1 MKEIIIINGSG
12 GVGKDTFVEFCQK
25 YCKVKNI
32 SSVDKVKE
40 AARVLTGWDG
50 TKDEKSRKLLV
61 DLKQL
66 GIEYN
71 DAPFKYIV
79 ESAKE
84 FRESE
89 DEELMFVHIREISE
103 IEKVRVAAKAKTLL
117 VTNKNVPL
125 ITSNESDK
133 NVMNYQYD
141 LYIRNDGTLEEL
153 DEKAKDFV
161 ESFKSRE
168 EQEEELE
175 R

>member
-12 GVGKDTFVEFCQK
+12 GVGKDTFVEFCAK
-25 YCKVKNI
+25 YCKVKNV

-61 DLKQL
+61 DLKEL
-66 GIEYN
+66 GIKYN
-71 DAPFKYIV
+71 DAPFKYIQ

-84 FRESE
+84 FKESE
-89 DEELMFVHIREISE
+89 EELMFVHIREIEE
-103 IEKVRVAAKAKTLL
+103 IEKVKRATGARTLL
-117 VTNKNVPL
+117 VTNKNVPI

-133 NVMNYQYD
+133 NVMKYEYD
-141 LYIRNDGTLEEL
+141 LRIKNDGTLKDLEEIAKTFVFRFK
-153 DEKAKDFV
+153 EKTRQNE
-161 ESFKSRE
+161 ES
-168 EQEEELE
+168 E

>member
-1 MKEIIIINGSG
+1 MKQIIVINGSG

-25 YCKVKNI
+25 YCKIKNI

-50 TKDEKSRKLLV
+50 SKDEKSRKLLV

-66 GIEYN
+66 GIQYN

-79 ESAKE
+79 ESAEK
-84 FRESE
+84 FKNT
-89 DEELMFVHIREISE
+89 EEEIMFVHIREIEE
-103 IEKVRVAAKAKTLL
+103 IEKVKKATNAKTLL
-117 VTNKNVPL
+117 VTNKNVPI

-141 LYIRNDGTLEEL
+141 FYIKNDGTLEDL
-153 DEKAKDFV
+153 DMVANKFINSFTEK
-161 ESFKSRE
+161 
-168 EQEEELE
+168 
-175 R
+175 

>member
-12 GVGKDTFVEFCQK
+12 GVGKDTFVEFCQE

-79 ESAKE
+79 DSANE
-84 FRESE
+84 FKKT

-103 IEKVRVAAKAKTLL
+103 IEKVKKATNAKTLL
-117 VTNKNVPL
+117 VTNKNVAP

-141 LYIRNDGTLEEL
+141 FYIRNDGTLEEL
-153 DEKAKDFV
+153 NNIAQKFVMNFRKKEEK
-161 ESFKSRE
+161 
-168 EQEEELE
+168 EQEDE

>member
-1 MKEIIIINGSG
+1 MKQIIVINGSG

-25 YCKVKNI
+25 YCKIKNI

-50 TKDEKSRKLLV
+50 SKDEKSRKLLV

-66 GIEYN
+66 GIQYN

-79 ESAKE
+79 ESAEE
-84 FRESE
+84 FKNTE
-89 DEELMFVHIREISE
+89 DEIMFVHIREIEE
-103 IEKVRVAAKAKTLL
+103 IEKVKKATNAKTLL
-117 VTNKNVPL
+117 VTNKNVPI

-141 LYIRNDGTLEEL
+141 FYIKNDGTLEDL
-153 DEKAKDFV
+153 DMVAKKFISSFREK
-161 ESFKSRE
+161 
-168 EQEEELE
+168 EQDTE

>member
-12 GVGKDTFVEFCQK
+12 GVGKDTFVEFCNK
-25 YCKVKNI
+25 YCRIKNI

-79 ESAKE
+79 ESVKE
-84 FRESE
+84 FKKT
-89 DEELMFVHIREISE
+89 EEEIMFIHIREINE
-103 IEKVRVAAKAKTLL
+103 IEKVRKVTNAKTLI
-117 VTNKNVPL
+117 VTNKNVAP

-141 LYIRNDGTLEEL
+141 FYIRNDGTLEDL
-153 DEKAKDFV
+153 NDVAEKFV
-161 ESFKSRE
+161 ANFRKRE
-168 EQEEELE
+168 ENKQDVE

>member
-12 GVGKDTFVEFCQK
+12 GVGKDTFVEFCQE
-25 YCKVKNI
+25 YCKIKNI

-79 ESAKE
+79 DSANE
-84 FRESE
+84 FKKT

-103 IEKVRVAAKAKTLL
+103 IEKVKKATNAKTLL
-117 VTNKNVPL
+117 VTNKNVAP

-141 LYIRNDGTLEEL
+141 FYIRNDGTLEEL
-153 DEKAKDFV
+153 NSIAEKFV
-161 ESFKSRE
+161 TNFRKRE
-168 EQEEELE
+168 EKEQEDE

>member
-1 MKEIIIINGSG
+1 MKQIIVINGSG

-25 YCKVKNI
+25 YCKIKNI

-40 AARVLTGWDG
+40 AARVLTGWNG
-50 TKDEKSRKLLV
+50 SKDEKSRKLLV

-66 GIEYN
+66 GIQYN

-79 ESAKE
+79 ESAEE
-84 FRESE
+84 FQKTE
-89 DEELMFVHIREISE
+89 DEIMFVHIREIEE
-103 IEKVRVAAKAKTLL
+103 IEKVKKATNAKTLL
-117 VTNKNVPL
+117 VTNKNVPI

-141 LYIRNDGTLEEL
+141 FYIKNDGTLEDL
-153 DEKAKDFV
+153 DMVAKKFIS
-161 ESFKSRE
+161 SFRGK
-168 EQEEELE
+168 EQDTE